1 MLDAFEPK
9 IIELIIFNH
18 NILNA
23 IGGLFMKTPVILFSG
38 LCCLCLIRCKDSKDI
53 AVFRPQ
59 TGPPLSMPSIIA
71 NIEADPNMFS
81 HLAFKWEYR
90 AHGVT
95 HTKNKDVGTIGWV
108 EGSLEDVPGPTANYT
123 RYLIVKLF
131 LSKPWE
137 FGAGVDHI
145 TLENFNENAI
155 GILQFEPLKYADVGE
170 CFKDI
175 WSYRLAIEP
184 IYTDKYGEKHYGK
197 MFSIERLLVSQNG
210 NILYRGHN
218 GPRGWTVSYCKQT
231 SEGLVLTIMDDV
243 QEDWKDEELPAT
255 STQYLYPFGA
265 SSLRRLKCEKI
276 TIPDYAYF
284 GSDFYR

>member
-1 MLDAFEPK
+1 
-9 IIELIIFNH
+9 
-18 NILNA
+18 
-23 IGGLFMKTPVILFSG
+23 MKTTVILFSG
-38 LCCLCLIRCKDSKDI
+38 LCCLCVIGCKDSKDI

-59 TGPPLSMPSIIA
+59 TGPPLFMPSIIA

-81 HLAFKWEYR
+81 HLAFQWAYR
-90 AHGVT
+90 AHGVI
-95 HTKNKDVGTIGWV
+95 HAKNSAVSSTQWV
-108 EGSLEDVPGPTANYT
+108 EGSLENVPRPTANYT
-123 RYLIVKLF
+123 RDLIVKLF

-170 CFKDI
+170 GFKDI
-175 WSYRLAIEP
+175 WPYRLAIDP
-184 IYTDKYGEKHYGK
+184 IYRDEYGGKHSGK
-197 MFSIERLLVSQNG
+197 RFTLERLLVSQNG
-210 NILYRGHN
+210 HILYRGHN
-218 GPRGWTVSYCKQT
+218 GPRGWTVSSCRQT

-243 QEDWKDEELPAT
+243 QENWKDEELPAT
-255 STQYLYPFGA
+255 STQYLYRFGA

-276 TIPDYAYF
+276 TISNFAYY